1 MRVAKDLAR
10 LHIYAVSPEPWLV
23 ALKRRDGNEGASQIV
38 YTSSLGYLSHMR
50 AAKDQAS
57 LHICTVSPDNV

>member
-1 MRVAKDLAR
+1 MPSPKST
-10 LHIYAVSPEPWLV
+10 YAVSPEPWLV
-23 ALKRRDGNEGASQIV
+23 ALKRGGVNEGSSQIV

-57 LHICTVSPDNV
+57 LHICTVSPYNV